1 MEITIEE
8 LNDLTD
14 KKYWEGY
21 QDGYHEAI
29 REAINEIGKN
39 YKPKR

>member
-1 MEITIEE
+1 MKITLKE

-21 QDGYHEAI
+21 KDGYDEAK
-29 REAINEIGKN
+29 REATNEIEKN
-39 YKPKR
+39 YKPK